1 MSSASI
7 WGLYA
12 LSVGLLVATTS
23 SAGWSLRTW
32 GFYALSVG
40 LLVATGPGNGRPLS
54 CANGSLCEDRLSRT
68 TSSIIAVI
76 RSIT

>member
-7 WGLYA
+7 
-12 LSVGLLVATTS
+12 
-23 SAGWSLRTW
+23 W

-68 TSSIIAVI
+68 TNSIIAVI